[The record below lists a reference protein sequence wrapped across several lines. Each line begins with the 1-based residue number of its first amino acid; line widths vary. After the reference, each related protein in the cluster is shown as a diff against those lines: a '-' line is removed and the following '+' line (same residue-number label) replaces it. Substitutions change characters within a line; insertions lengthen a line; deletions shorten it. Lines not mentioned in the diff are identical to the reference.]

1 MILITGANG
10 QLGRD
15 FQKLFLE
22 MGMDFIPTHHAEFT
36 GYQLL
41 DITKKNSL
49 ESFVDSKQIRLII
62 NCAAYNNVD
71 SAEAQQEQA
80 VAINTVA
87 PKHLA
92 EFASLIGA
100 SFVTFSTDFVFDGLK
115 GAPYNELD
123 LPNPINTYGKSKL
136 EGERL
141 VLDANSS
148 ALVIRTSWVFGQ
160 GNQNFSKSVLNWS
173 KSKKEMR
180 IVDDQVSA
188 PTYTKDLAVFTWDL
202 LQAKQRG
209 LFHLTNQGQASKY
222 DQAQYILER
231 VGWKGNLIR
240 CKTEDFNLPA
250 KRAKYT
256 KMDSSAAERIVGRK
270 MPHWQDAIDR
280 FLEEMRQAG
289 EL

>member
-15 FQKLFLE
+15 FQKFFLE
-22 MGMDFIPTHHAEFT
+22 NGLKFIPTHYKEVNGCQA
-36 GYQLL
+36 L
-41 DITKKNSL
+41 DITDFPAL
-49 ESFVDSKQIRLII
+49 RCFVNEMKITVIV

-71 SAEAQQEQA
+71 LAEEQFDQA
-80 VAINTVA
+80 SLVNSEA

-92 EFASLIGA
+92 ELANSIGA
-100 SFVTFSTDFVFDGLK
+100 AFITFSTDFVFDGFK
-115 GAPYNELD
+115 GEPYNEQDIPSSL
-123 LPNPINTYGKSKL
+123 NVYGTTKL

-141 VLDANSS
+141 VLKACTS

-160 GNQNFSKSVLNWS
+160 GNQNFCKSVLDWS
-173 KSKKEMR
+173 KSKNELR
-180 IVDDQVSA
+180 VVDDQISA
-188 PTYTKDLAVFTWDL
+188 PTYTKDLAEFSWEL
-202 LQAKQRG
+202 FQAKQSG
-209 LFHLTNQGQASKY
+209 LFHLSSGGLASKY
-222 DQAQYILER
+222 DQAQYILDR
-231 VGWKGNLIR
+231 VGWKGKLIR
-240 CKTEDFNLPA
+240 CKTEEFNLPA

-256 KMDSSAAERIVGRK
+256 KLDSSAAERIVGRK